1 MVVHNCIFEQCG
13 MCFAYTFSLI
23 NHSTCG
29 SENLLIIFNLV
40 HIHFKEHKL
49 LPPVFCPLNG
59 EEAIYFGTHPLCKL
73 FLAYRSSWCRTNF
86 LCLVCSSCSKFIIAL
101 KRRDMLAMPRLLLF
115 CISLVYSFSFL
126 SQYLSSPLV
135 WADIVYLTLLWCN
148 PSYSLNVHDSNSKP
162 QGKQKQYDCF
172 FR

>member
-59 EEAIYFGTHPLCKL
+59 EEAIYFSTHPLCKL
-73 FLAYRSSWCRTNF
+73 FLAYRSS
-86 LCLVCSSCSKFIIAL
+86 
-101 KRRDMLAMPRLLLF
+101 
-115 CISLVYSFSFL
+115 
-126 SQYLSSPLV
+126 
-135 WADIVYLTLLWCN
+135 
-148 PSYSLNVHDSNSKP
+148 
-162 QGKQKQYDCF
+162 
-172 FR
+172 